1 MNFSLKLKTYN
12 LKLKVFLFL
21 FFIFYI
27 LSFIFVQLAHAAADF
42 TASGIAI
49 SVTINDKNAKDGSIV
64 ASTNNGYILSKIP
77 YDPSMFG
84 VVTENPAIVIENSS
98 GSATNTRFI
107 VSSGKAYILVSATN
121 GSIKKDDFITSS
133 SIPGVGQK
141 ADHNGYVL
149 ATALENYSNTNP
161 KAVGKILASINSR
174 YNNSYVDTQT
184 NLLSILQTAGSATFL
199 SPLATLRYLLAG
211 IVAAIAFGLGFIY
224 FGRVASK
231 GVEAL
236 GRNPLASKM
245 IQASVIINVLLAGLI
260 VMVGLAIAYLI
271 LVL

>member
-1 MNFSLKLKTYN
+1 MNFSLKLKIYN
-12 LKLKVFLFL
+12 LKPKVFLFL

-27 LSFIFVQLAHAAADF
+27 LGFMFVQLAHAAADF

-49 SVTINDKNAKDGSIV
+49 SVTIDDKNAKDGSIV

-84 VVTENPAIVIENSS
+84 VITQNPAIVIENTQNPSS
-98 GSATNTRFI
+98 NTKYV
-107 VSSGKAYILVSATN
+107 VSSGKAYILVSSAN
-121 GSIKKDDFITSS
+121 GPIKKDDFITSS
-133 SIPGVGQK
+133 SVPGVGQK

-149 ATALENYSNTNP
+149 ATALENYSSTNP
-161 KAVGKILASINSR
+161 KAVGKILASINSK

-211 IVAAIAFGLGFIY
+211 LVAAVAFALGFIY

>member
-1 MNFSLKLKTYN
+1 ML
-12 LKLKVFLFL
+12 
-21 FFIFYI
+21 YI
-27 LSFIFVQLAHAAADF
+27 LGFTLTPLALAATDF

-49 SVTINDKNAKDGSIV
+49 SVTINDKNAQDGSIV

-84 VVTENPAIVIENSS
+84 VITANPAIVIENTA
-98 GSATNTRFI
+98 GGTANNKFI
-107 VSSGKAYILVSATN
+107 VSSGKAYILVSTQN
-121 GSIKKDDFITSS
+121 GPIKKDDFITSS

-149 ATALENYSNTNP
+149 ATALEDYSNSNP

-174 YNNSYVDTQT
+174 YNNTFVDSQT

-211 IVAAIAFGLGFIY
+211 VVAAMAFALGFIY

-236 GRNPLASKM
+236 GRNPLASRM

-260 VMVGLAIAYLI
+260 VLVGLAIAYLI

>member
-1 MNFSLKLKTYN
+1 MNFSLQLKTYN

-21 FFIFYI
+21 FFIFYV
-27 LSFIFVQLAHAAADF
+27 LGFMFVQLAHAATDF
-42 TASGIAI
+42 TSSGIAI
-49 SVTINDKNAKDGSIV
+49 SVSINDKNAKDGSIV
-64 ASTNNGYILSKIP
+64 ASTQNGYILSKIP

-84 VVTENPAIVIENSS
+84 VITENPAIVIENTQ
-98 GSATNTRFI
+98 SATGSSKYV
-107 VSSGKAYILVSATN
+107 VSSGKTYMLVSSVN

-133 SIPGVGQK
+133 GIPGVGQK

-149 ATALENYSNTNP
+149 ATALEGYSNINT
-161 KAVGKILASINSR
+161 KAVGKILVSVNSK

-211 IVAAIAFGLGFIY
+211 IVAAVAFALGFIY

-236 GRNPLASKM
+236 GRNPLASRM
-245 IQASVIINVLLAGLI
+245 IQASVILNVLLAGAI
-260 VMVGLAIAYLI
+260 VLMGLGISYLI